1 MALPNRIQQ
10 LGWFALLTLLAAW
23 ALAHL
28 VGWL

>member
-1 MALPNRIQQ
+1 MALPNRVQQ

-23 ALAHL
+23 AVARW